1 MLRNEQQPRD
11 LIQREAMKKIAHAK
25 KQHTTQPNI
34 THSSAVKG
42 WKDNCDL
49 QILAY
54 NYNPKHPDTS
64 EKARV
69 TDCVASC

>member
-42 WKDNCDL
+42 
-49 QILAY
+49 
-54 NYNPKHPDTS
+54 
-64 EKARV
+64 
-69 TDCVASC
+69 